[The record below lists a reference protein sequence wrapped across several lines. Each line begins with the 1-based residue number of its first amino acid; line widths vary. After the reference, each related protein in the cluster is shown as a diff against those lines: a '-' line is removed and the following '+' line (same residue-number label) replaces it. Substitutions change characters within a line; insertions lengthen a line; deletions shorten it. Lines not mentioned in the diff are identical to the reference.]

1 MIIRNQYYLERE
13 ILFKGKSIDDTW
25 YYGSHVKTIF
35 NKTFISKGEAF
46 PIEVIPETVGEYT
59 GFDDKNKKKIF
70 EWDIVRNINTKETAL
85 VQWFKEHAAFMLYNK
100 SNNKVYFLY
109 DNDFNNIEVI
119 GNICDNPELLEKGE

>member
-1 MIIRNQYYLERE
+1 MV
-13 ILFKGKSIDDTW
+13 ILVYKKTVFLRKDIDEHNFCK
-25 YYGSHVKTIF
+25 Y
-35 NKTFISKGEAF
+35 
-46 PIEVIPETVGEYT
+46 
-59 GFDDKNKKKIF
+59 
-70 EWDIVRNINTKETAL
+70 NINTKETAL